1 MLHTNPRF
9 TQIVDPGTHFTQI
22 DDLVL
27 PYPDRRSAY
36 LLLHKLAISVGVG
49 EIALAIGVSG
59 INVSHEHVSML
70 KEENIISY
78 VMHNDVMSDV
88 SDDGCTCYH
97 MPGLTCCNL
106 HLIVTK
112 GLCRL
117 LQRGCADSRSLLSP
131 MTHRSSIC
139 VPSLPRS
146 LICLD
151 FHPNRRFG

>member
-1 MLHTNPRF
+1 MTSATYRA
-9 TQIVDPGTHFTQI
+9 GTDATAGGCHRDYNF
-22 DDLVL
+22 
-27 PYPDRRSAY
+27 RSSF
-36 LLLHKLAISVGVG
+36 LEFHWQGSHPKLG

-131 MTHRSSIC
+131 SSM
-139 VPSLPRS
+139 
-146 LICLD
+146 ICLL
-151 FHPNRRFG
+151 